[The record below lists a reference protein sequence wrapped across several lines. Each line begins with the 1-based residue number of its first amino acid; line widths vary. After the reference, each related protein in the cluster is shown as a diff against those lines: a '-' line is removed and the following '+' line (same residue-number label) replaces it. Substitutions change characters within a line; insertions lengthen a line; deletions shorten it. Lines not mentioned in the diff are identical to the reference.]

1 MSSKKWIKFWFII
14 SFTIIIVLSAFN
26 YILDPYGIYQSKYF
40 SFDKI
45 AQTRKIKLVKAIQ
58 VKKIKPASIA
68 LGTSRAEIGYDPTH
82 NYFLKP
88 SYNLATGG
96 GTMYENMV
104 YFKYALKQGNLKQVL
119 LVADYRMFTSPKQKN
134 IQEFE
139 TYFKENI
146 KYTLLLSIDAI
157 KDALL
162 TIKGGNRKEEVSLD
176 NGQEDPSNG
185 KKQNTKQGELF
196 ESIKLSEKTY
206 YKRYKTS
213 YRYRDTNK
221 KSFPDFEEIVLLS
234 YKNNIQLDIIFGPSH
249 IRQWEALNYY
259 LTYNKWLKWKKDIIL
274 SVNKIAN
281 EQNKKQFRIM
291 DFSVYHKLTSEKI
304 PKKKNTQMKYYW
316 ESNHYKNELGL
327 IVLNRLIKKS
337 KYKNFGI
344 ELSLDNI
351 DKHLEEQK
359 INRHKFIDIDKYQLE
374 VFGKI
379 K

>member
-1 MSSKKWIKFWFII
+1 MNSQQWVKFWFVI
-14 SFTIIIVLSAFN
+14 SFTAIIILSAFN
-26 YILDPYGIYQSKYF
+26 YIIDPYGIYQSRYF
-40 SFDKI
+40 SFDKT
-45 AQTRKIKLVKAIQ
+45 AHPNKRKLLKAIQ
-58 VKKIKPASIA
+58 IKKIKPVSIS
-68 LGTSRAEIGYDPTH
+68 LGTSRTEIGYDPTH

-88 SYNLATGG
+88 SYNSATTG

-104 YFKYALKQGNLKQVL
+104 YFKHALKQGNLKKVL

-146 KYTLLLSIDAI
+146 KYTLLLSVDVI
-157 KDALL
+157 KDTLL
-162 TIKGGNRKEEVSLD
+162 TIKSGNRRKTHLN
-176 NGQEDPSNG
+176 NGQKDPNNG
-185 KKQNTKQGELF
+185 KKQNIKQGDLF
-196 ESIKLSEKTY
+196 EAMKLSEKTY

-281 EQNKKQFRIM
+281 KQNKKQFRIM

-327 IVLNRLIKKS
+327 IVLNRLIQKS
-337 KYKNFGI
+337 QYKNFGI
-344 ELSLDNI
+344 ELNLDNI

-359 INRHKFIDIDKYQLE
+359 INRHKFIDVDKYQLE

-379 K
+379 Q